1 MLKQFLNKEHEM
13 EGVILHRVNF
23 ENCMKTDFKME
34 DLNEFIFAAAFRC
47 GAESDAEFCDM
58 AFEATNSID
67 YHWSENDGIE
77 TKEPYSK
84 RSTSVG
90 DLIWIETK
98 IYMVANFGFKLVKD
112 TRF

>member
-1 MLKQFLNKEHEM
+1 M
-13 EGVILHRVNF
+13 EGLILHRRNF
-23 ENCMKTDFKME
+23 ADCMKTEFKI
-34 DLNEFIFAAAFRC
+34 EFLKEFETAAVYTC
-47 GAESDAEFCDM
+47 GAESDIEFCDM